1 MHKSSGKLFI
11 VKIIKYESGES
22 SSSLSEM
29 HLESLIE
36 PLKQDWHNALK
47 EHMIDEDF
55 IYLVRP
61 FFNRGNAL

>member
-1 MHKSSGKLFI
+1 MHKSSGKLY
-11 VKIIKYESGES
+11 IIKIFRRESCDS

-36 PLKQDWHNALK
+36 PLKQDWHIALK
-47 EHMIDEDF
+47 EHMIDDKF

-61 FFNRGNAL
+61 YFNHGNVL